1 METTAQQDPTKVVAL
16 IEGKPITAQQAWD
29 MLKVISPQDRQRY
42 SSDLSRLLQEL
53 YMRQQFAIEAEQ
65 QHLDQQAPVKEQ
77 IEMARNGILAQAYVA
92 KLTDAAASGAT
103 PDPKQYYDS
112 HPDEFK
118 SYKISGIFVAFTA
131 PGTPANA
138 GPNSP
143 ATNRTEEAAR
153 TKATDLLQKLK
164 TGADFGT
171 LAKSN
176 SDNAASAAH
185 NGELGTITGD
195 AGLPPDM
202 KTAIFKLK
210 PGEYSDLVRQPN
222 GFYIFKLD
230 SATTKPFDDQTKD
243 DISKK
248 VKTERGQA
256 VLKTQYQKYQIDV
269 KDPNFFDMPQAS
281 RVPSLANPSQNST
294 VHAAPPA
301 PATH

>member
-1 METTAQQDPTKVVAL
+1 
-16 IEGKPITAQQAWD
+16 
-29 MLKVISPQDRQRY
+29 
-42 SSDLSRLLQEL
+42 
-53 YMRQQFAIEAEQ
+53 MRQQFAIQAEQ
-65 QHLDQQAPVKEQ
+65 QHLDQQPPVKEQ
-77 IEMARNGILAQAYVA
+77 IEMARNGILAQAYVT
-92 KLTDAAASGAT
+92 KLTDAAAGPT
-103 PDPKQYYDS
+103 PDLKQYYDA

-131 PGTPANA
+131 PGTPANT

-143 ATNRTEEAAR
+143 AANRTEEAAKA
-153 TKATDLLQKLK
+153 KATELLQKLK

-195 AGLPPDM
+195 AGLPPEM

-230 SATTKPFDDQTKD
+230 SATTKPFEQAQAE
-243 DISKK
+243 ISQK
-248 VKTERGQA
+248 VKNERSQA
-256 VLKTQYQKYQIDV
+256 VLKTQYAKYQIDV

-281 RVPSLANPSQNST
+281 RVPSLANPSQNSGAH
-294 VHAAPPA
+294 VAAQPPPPA
-301 PATH
+301 AAH